1 MHTLISLTK
10 DLSVQEDRFTFPVS
24 SNVASVS
31 SFPFDKE
38 LKDISTPKNNDEIQ
52 PRRHDRRQNDVRTAR
67 GQEVLVDMQTQA
79 GLRNVGTDTDSEM
92 RDGAVPTSPVRGQ
105 RINKPNDNYATPVR
119 TNPALRRKVGT
130 APPAAPRLDARKKK
144 QTYQYSGQK
153 RKWICV

>member
-52 PRRHDRRQNDVRTAR
+52 SGRHDRCHNDIRSVR
-67 GQEVLVDMQTQA
+67 GQEVLVDMQTQTL
-79 GLRNVGTDTDSEM
+79 LRNVGTDTDSEM
-92 RDGAVPTSPVRGQ
+92 RDGAVQTSPVRGQ
-105 RINKPNDNYATPVR
+105 LINKQNDNYATPHR
-119 TNPALRRKVGT
+119 TNTKLRGKVGT